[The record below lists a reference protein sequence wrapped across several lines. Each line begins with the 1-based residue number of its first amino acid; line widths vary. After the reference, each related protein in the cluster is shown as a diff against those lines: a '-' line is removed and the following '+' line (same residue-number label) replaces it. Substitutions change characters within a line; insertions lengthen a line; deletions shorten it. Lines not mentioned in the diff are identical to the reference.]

1 MSTIDTFTYT
11 NGAQVRTVV
20 IDGEPWFVLA
30 DLCKVLGLARGASQ
44 IAERLEDDV
53 RQTYPISDALGR
65 VQNTTIVNEP
75 GMYEVVLRSDKP
87 EAKQFRRWVTHEVI
101 PTIRRTGS
109 FGAQKALTEEEIVA
123 QALAITSAK
132 VKQLEAKVEQDA
144 PKVDYFEQCVAPTDD
159 IVTVRVAASHVGI
172 PENLFR
178 ESMIAAGWIYRLKIG
193 TRWSATEQRLKDEF
207 EYRAKAAHADK
218 FSLRAQHN
226 APRHHNGQVR
236 QTLYIVA
243 ASLPA
248 FVRRFGKETADA
260 IAA

>member
-1 MSTIDTFTYT
+1 MNTIDKTFQFE
-11 NGAQVRTVV
+11 GAQFRAVGTPDAPEFIAADWANALNYSSTAAMTRTLDDDEKGVHTLHTP
-20 IDGEPWFVLA
+20 G
-30 DLCKVLGLARGASQ
+30 GAQ
-44 IAERLEDDV
+44 
-53 RQTYPISDALGR
+53 QM
-65 VQNTTIVNEP
+65 TTITEAGLYSVI
-75 GMYEVVLRSDKP
+75 LRSRVP
-87 EAKQFRRWVTHEVI
+87 QAKAFKRWVTHEVL
-101 PTIRRTGS
+101 PAIRSTGS
-109 FGAQKALTEEEIVA
+109 YGGQLELTDDEIV
-123 QALAITSAK
+123 QRALQITAAK
-132 VKQLEAKVEQDA
+132 VKQLEAKVEEDA

-248 FVRRFGKETADA
+248 FVRRFGKETTDA